1 MSFNQRLAIPAMP
14 PRQGAF
20 RAHHDQLAK
29 RVAMLVTVLAALTG
43 VLVVAAAA
51 VALAI
56 T

>member
-1 MSFNQRLAIPAMP
+1 MPFDSHPATPAMP
-14 PRQGAF
+14 LRLRVVSA
-20 RAHHDQLAK
+20 RHDRLAK
-29 RVAMLVTVLAALTG
+29 RAAMFVTVLAALTG

>member
-1 MSFNQRLAIPAMP
+1 MPSLP
-14 PRQGAF
+14 PRTGDFQARRDWLF
-20 RAHHDQLAK
+20 R
-29 RVAMLVTVLAALTG
+29 RVATCITVLAAAIG